1 MTELSTVQKIMYKE
15 LGHHGKSGKAS
26 QDEDTVDSCW
36 DFCQQMIQV
45 IYKLDLLI
53 TYSR

>member
-26 QDEDTVDSCW
+26 QDEDTVTVVGI
-36 DFCQQMIQV
+36 FV
-45 IYKLDLLI
+45 NK
-53 TYSR
+53 